1 MSPPRIDEPPDHLL
15 SAPPVPSQRH
25 ELIASAFLGDYL
37 VIRPGARNGVKIPRS
52 HYVELAQAQT
62 CPEWLVTVA
71 RHAWNLNL
79 TDRPLPGTVLIR
91 KESAYGFGRASY
103 ELNLG
108 CNYDCEHCYLG
119 LKRFDGLSWE
129 DRQRLLI
136 ILRDAGV
143 LWLQLTGGEPMI
155 DRLFPEV
162 YRLASEMGMV
172 PSILSNGSRLW
183 NTTILDLLTTHR
195 PHRITISVY
204 GATAESYDGL
214 TQRKGSFKLF
224 EKGLYAAHE
233 ARLPLALS
241 MIVTKRNAHEVDQ
254 MRAIAE
260 RLNIPFDEYVNM
272 TPTIYGGAES
282 MPAQSAEHLR
292 KRKPFTGCNA
302 GHTFFHVD
310 PHGMASICKIGRD
323 PQIPLMQTGV
333 DGLRQLGG
341 IADGLLL
348 RQGGC
353 TGCTLQGTCGTCMP
367 LVTLYR
373 KARAP
378 LATYC
383 QHRETR
389 EVTE

>member
-1 MSPPRIDEPPDHLL
+1 M
-15 SAPPVPSQRH
+15 H
-25 ELIASAFLGDYL
+25 ELIASPFLGDYL
-37 VIRPGARNGVKIPRS
+37 LVRPGARNGIKLPQTK
-52 HYVELAQAQT
+52 YVELGQQET
-62 CPEWLVTVA
+62 CPEWLAQVA
-71 RHAWNLNL
+71 RRAWDLDIA
-79 TDRPLPGTVLIR
+79 DRPIAGTVLVR
-91 KESAYGFGRASY
+91 KETAYGFARASY

-119 LKRFDGLSWE
+119 LKRFDGLSWD
-129 DRQRLLI
+129 DRERLMYV
-136 ILRDAGV
+136 LRDAGV
-143 LWLQLTGGEPMI
+143 LWVQLTGGEPMI
-155 DRLFPEV
+155 DKLFPDV
-162 YRLASEMGMV
+162 YRLASELGMV

-183 NTTILDLLTTHR
+183 NTKILELLTTYR

-214 TQRKGSFKLF
+214 TRRKGAFKQF
-224 EKGLYAAHE
+224 EKGLHAAHE

-241 MIVTKRNAHEVDQ
+241 MIVTKHNAHEVDQ

-260 RLNIPFDEYVNM
+260 QLNVPFDEYVNM

-282 MPAQSAEHLR
+282 LPAQSAEHLR

-323 PQIPLMQTGV
+323 PQIPLMETGV
-333 DGLRQLGG
+333 EGLRQLGG

-373 KARAP
+373 KAKAP

-383 QHRETR
+383 QHRER
-389 EVTE
+389 NEVAG